1 MRSLLCLLTFALV
14 AAAPAFALE
23 HVTLRQDGREIEVAG
38 HVLVTAEDGGILLM
52 ARDGMLWNIEPA
64 DLVAKRENAEPF
76 VPLAREELA
85 EHLLRDLPAGF
96 EVLQTH
102 HYLICYNTSR
112 DYAAW
117 CGALFERLYMAFTNF
132 WSRKGMKLHEPEFP
146 LVAIVFNSRES
157 YVEHSQKELGKS
169 AEAIVG
175 YYSLRSNRITM
186 YDLTGLESLRT
197 AGGRRGSSA
206 QINRVLAEPAA
217 EQVVATIVHE
227 ATHQIAFNS
236 GMQTRFADI
245 PLWVSEGLAVY
256 FETPDL
262 QSAKG
267 WRTDRRGQRAPAGEV
282 SRVPGHAPSRLAQVT
297 DLGRYPHSHC
307 AHRARR
313 LCRSLGLELLP
324 HSKTSPRVSRLP
336 EKTCREETIAVG
348 QFGGAAARISSLLRR
363 PRPARRRLRPPD
375 PETPLTA
382 AYPATPLPRC
392 SIMHKLSLGSGCVV
406 LRKLR
411 G

>member
-1 MRSLLCLLTFALV
+1 M
-14 AAAPAFALE
+14 
-23 HVTLRQDGREIEVAG
+23 
-38 HVLVTAEDGGILLM
+38 
-52 ARDGMLWNIEPA
+52 
-64 DLVAKRENAEPF
+64 
-76 VPLAREELA
+76 
-85 EHLLRDLPAGF
+85 PAGF

-267 WRTDRRGQRAPAGEV
+267 WRTIGAVNEPRLAKFREYLVTRPAGSLKSLISDDTRIRTARTALDAYAEAWALNYYLIQKHP
-282 SRVPGHAPSRLAQVT
+282 REYLDYLKKLAAKKQLLWDNPAERLQEFQASFG
-297 DLGRYPHSHC
+297 DLDQLDADFVRQ
-307 AHRARR
+307 
-313 LCRSLGLELLP
+313 
-324 HSKTSPRVSRLP
+324 
-336 EKTCREETIAVG
+336 I
-348 QFGGAAARISSLLRR
+348 Q
-363 PRPARRRLRPPD
+363 
-375 PETPLTA
+375 
-382 AYPATPLPRC
+382 
-392 SIMHKLSLGSGCVV
+392 
-406 LRKLR
+406 KLR
-411 G
+411 